1 MTTGGWRIAVS
12 ALCRLWSGTLI
23 VATLATPLCACAS
36 VPTLGD
42 CLEASDFIAN
52 AALSRDNGM
61 TRDAFINRL
70 TGDFEAI
77 RAFPADLRWFVRDE
91 DDERFLEHAA
101 EHVFDAPSTPAD
113 HRREFLQA
121 CFERLSI

>member
-1 MTTGGWRIAVS
+1 MTALYRLCYQALIAA
-12 ALCRLWSGTLI
+12 ALAAPMC
-23 VATLATPLCACAS
+23 ATAS
-36 VPTLGD
+36 VPTLSD

-70 TGDFEAI
+70 NGDFAAI
-77 RAFPADLRWFVRDE
+77 RAFPAELRWFVRDE
-91 DDERFLEHAA
+91 DDERFLEDAA
-101 EHVFDAPSTPAD
+101 EHVFDVPSTPAD

-121 CFERLSI
+121 CFERLTI

>member
-23 VATLATPLCACAS
+23 VATLATPLCAGAS
-36 VPTLGD
+36 IPTLGD

-61 TRDAFINRL
+61 TRDAFIQRL
-70 TGDFEAI
+70 NGDFAAI
-77 RAFPADLRWFVRDE
+77 RAFPSELRWFVRDE
-91 DDERFLEHAA
+91 DDERFLEDAA
-101 EHVFDAPSTPAD
+101 EHVFDAPAAPAA
-113 HRREFLQA
+113 HRRDCLQA
-121 CFERLSI
+121 CFERLSV

>member
-1 MTTGGWRIAVS
+1 MTKRN
-12 ALCRLWSGTLI
+12 RLWYRGLI
-23 VATLATPLCACAS
+23 VAALSAPLWASAS
-36 VPTLGD
+36 VPTLSD

-70 TGDFEAI
+70 TGDFAAI
-77 RAFPADLRWFVRDE
+77 RAFPAELRWFVRDE
-91 DDERFLEHAA
+91 DDEHFLEDAA
-101 EHVFDAPSTPAD
+101 EHVFDVPSTPAD

-121 CFERLSI
+121 CFERLTI